1 MEKLD
6 LHLPNSKEE
15 ISRIQSTQKKVAFA
29 QAKKAKFYQ
38 GKLDKIDIDH
48 LDEPEEWA
56 KIPIID
62 KETLRNLGVENFRDL
77 FCIADQKN
85 IAEYWR
91 SGGVTGVP
99 LYYPRTYTD
108 MYYTYIQLCRCWT
121 VSGLKEDDICHQS
134 FPYGV
139 HPAGQLWSRTA
150 NQAGIGVLWAGSGAN
165 TPSKVQLE
173 LIQDLQPTIWMGMP
187 SYGLHLANLAEEMG
201 IDLVDSKVRK
211 VIVGAEALSDAK
223 REKLERCWGAEVNDF
238 FGMTEIGILGAD
250 SQVHEGFHIWTDQ
263 ALFEVIDE
271 DTGLPVAEGEEGL
284 MVITP
289 LFCNTS
295 TPFLRWSSGD
305 IVRVSD
311 ETSLKGPFSIFPVM
325 RHAHRTVGFSKIK
338 GININHSEFEDFIF
352 RIPEINDFKVE
363 FVATDGL
370 DELVLSIEIQKLLN
384 LETVIKNISQQIRDV
399 FEVKP
404 VIVQI
409 KAGTLAQEFELSVK
423 APRFVDKRT

>member
-1 MEKLD
+1 MDKLD
-6 LHLPNSKEE
+6 LQLPNSKDE
-15 ISRIQSTQKKVAFA
+15 ITQIQSIQKRVAFA
-29 QAKKAKFYQ
+29 QAKKAKFYDDKL
-38 GKLDKIDIDH
+38 GKIKANY

-62 KETLRNLGVENFRDL
+62 KETLRDLGVENFRNL
-77 FCIADQKN
+77 FCVVDQKN

-91 SGGVTGVP
+91 SGGVTGTP
-99 LYYPRTYTD
+99 LYYPRSYLD
-108 MYYTYIQLCRCWT
+108 MYYTYIQLCRCWV

-150 NQAGIGVLWAGSGAN
+150 NQAGIGVLWAGSGVN
-165 TPSKVQLE
+165 TPSKVQLD
-173 LIQDLQPTIWMGMP
+173 LIRDLQPTIWMGMP

-201 IDLVDSKVRK
+201 IDLAESKVRK

-250 SQVHEGFHIWTDQ
+250 SRVHEGFHVWTDQ
-263 ALFEVIDE
+263 AYFEVVDE
-271 DTGLPVAEGEEGL
+271 RTGLPVDEGEEGL

-305 IVRVSD
+305 IVKMSD
-311 ETSLKGPFSIFPVM
+311 ETSLKGPFSVFPVM
-325 RHAHRTVGFSKIK
+325 QHAHRTIGFSKIK
-338 GININHSEFEDFIF
+338 GVNINHSEFEDFIF

-363 FVATDGL
+363 FVATEGL
-370 DELVLSIEIQKLLN
+370 DQLVLSIEIQKSQN
-384 LETVIKNISQQIRDV
+384 PETIINDISQKIGEV
-399 FEVKP
+399 FELKP
-404 VIVQI
+404 VVVQME
-409 KAGTLAQEFELSVK
+409 AGTLAQEFELSVK